1 MGLVST
7 NGENCKRGKITIEI
21 RQVTAEYGNEKKIIF
36 FWGVRFIF
44 VFCLNVAKL
53 FWLFTN
59 ELRSFAVYIYKK
71 VRYYRENF

>member
-1 MGLVST
+1 MENRQTIVSY
-7 NGENCKRGKITIEI
+7 R
-21 RQVTAEYGNEKKIIF
+21 NEKKNIF
-36 FWGVRFIF
+36 FWGVGFII

-71 VRYYRENF
+71 VRYYREDF